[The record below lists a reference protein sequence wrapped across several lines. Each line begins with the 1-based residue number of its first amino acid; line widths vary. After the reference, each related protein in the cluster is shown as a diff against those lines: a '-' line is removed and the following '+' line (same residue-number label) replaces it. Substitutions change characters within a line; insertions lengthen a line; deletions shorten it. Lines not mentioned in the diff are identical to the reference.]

1 MQATLT
7 IECPDE
13 PVVIAVSGGCD
24 SVTLLHVAV
33 STVSTLGNIHV
44 VHVNHHLRGVASD
57 DDERLV
63 VATCDTLGVACHV
76 ASRPID
82 PTSAGIEASAREA
95 RYDVLVDVAREVGA
109 ATVMTAHT
117 ADDQAETVLMNLG
130 RGSGLDGMRGMP
142 ESREL
147 ATGVTLRR
155 PLLSVPRNVVRDAA
169 VALGLQW
176 REDASNNDL
185 RYTRNRI
192 RHEIIPAMQAIF
204 GADVVERMAH
214 TAAVIADAGTIVE
227 SKVRRII
234 TEISVSD
241 GQSVGL
247 DVDGLRALPQGL
259 QRLVLRSMIHASV
272 AQGAAD
278 AATLRRVLALLDA
291 EVGSQAPVHDG
302 VVALRERHSV
312 VFMQP
317 STSHAVSFAITA
329 PGPYV
334 AAHCSLDVSIH
345 DVTEVTIDPD
355 PLTAYIDA
363 GQLHGGLLWRTW
375 DDGDRFRPL
384 GMDGSVLVSD
394 LLTNAKV
401 PYRRRRDIT
410 VLCDEDGIVWVCGY
424 RLADRVK
431 VSATTRRVYQATIT
445 APSTR
450 H

>member
-1 MQATLT
+1 MIAALT

-13 PVVIAVSGGCD
+13 PIVIAVSGGCD

-33 STVSTLGNIHV
+33 AGASTTGNIHV
-44 VHVNHHLRGVASD
+44 VHVNHHLRGIASD

-117 ADDQAETVLMNLG
+117 ADDQAETILMNLG
-130 RGSGLDGMRGMP
+130 RGSGLEGMRGMP
-142 ESREL
+142 ESREV
-147 ATGVTLRR
+147 ADGIMLRR
-155 PLLSVPRNVVRDAA
+155 PFLGIPRSVVRDAA

-192 RHEIIPAMQAIF
+192 RHEIIPVMQAIF
-204 GADVVERMAH
+204 GADVVGRMAH
-214 TAAVIADAGTIVE
+214 AAAVIADAGTIVE
-227 SKVRRII
+227 SEVRRII
-234 TEISVSD
+234 TEIQITD

-247 DVDGLRALPQGL
+247 DLNGLLALPPGLRRQ
-259 QRLVLRSMIHASV
+259 VLRNVIHASV

-278 AATLRRVLALLDA
+278 APTLRRVLALLDA
-291 EVGSQAPVHDG
+291 EVGCQAPVHDG
-302 VVALRERHSV
+302 VVALRERHAI

-317 STSHAVSFAITA
+317 ASSNAVSFAITA

-345 DVTEVTIDPD
+345 DVTEVTIDPH
-355 PLTAYIDA
+355 PQTAYIDA
-363 GQLHGGLLWRTW
+363 DQLHGRLLWRTW

-394 LLTNAKV
+394 FLTNAKV
-401 PYRRRRDIT
+401 PHRRRRDIT
-410 VLCDEDGIVWVCGY
+410 VLCDEDGIV
-424 RLADRVK
+424 
-431 VSATTRRVYQATIT
+431 
-445 APSTR
+445 
-450 H
+450 

>member
-1 MQATLT
+1 MLATLT

-24 SVTLLHVAV
+24 SITLMHAAIAAV
-33 STVSTLGNIHV
+33 STRANIHV
-44 VHVNHHLRGVASD
+44 VHVNHHLRGVDSD

-63 VATCDTLGVACHV
+63 VATCDALDVACHV

-82 PTSAGIEASAREA
+82 PSSTGIEASAREA
-95 RYDVLVDVAREVGA
+95 RYSVLVNVARDVGA

-147 ATGVTLRR
+147 ATGITLRR
-155 PLLSVPRNVVRDAA
+155 PLLRVPRSVVREAA
-169 VALGLQW
+169 TVWGLQW
-176 REDASNNDL
+176 REDASNSDL

-192 RHEIIPAMQAIF
+192 RHDVVPVMQAIF

-214 TAAVIADAGTIVE
+214 TASVIADASTIVE
-227 SKVRRII
+227 DEVRRII
-234 TEISVSD
+234 MEITISEERT
-241 GQSVGL
+241 VGL
-247 DVDGLRALPQGL
+247 DVTGLRTLPHGL
-259 QRLVLRSMIHASV
+259 RRQVLRHLIHTSV
-272 AQGAAD
+272 EAGAAD
-278 AATLRRVLALLDA
+278 AVTLQRVESLIDA
-291 EVGSQAPVHDG
+291 EVGSQAPVFDG
-302 VVALRERHSV
+302 VVAIRERHSI
-312 VFMQP
+312 VFDQ
-317 STSHAVSFAITA
+317 SSRSRDVSFAITV
-329 PGPYV
+329 PGTYV
-334 AAHCSLDVSIH
+334 ADDCSLDVSIH
-345 DVTEVTIDPD
+345 DVAEVTIDPH

-363 GQLHGGLLWRTW
+363 DQLHGPLLWRTW

-401 PYRRRRDIT
+401 PHRRRRDIT
-410 VLCDEDGIVWVCGY
+410 VLCDEEGIVWVCGY

-431 VSATTRRVYQATIT
+431 VSATTRRVWQATIT